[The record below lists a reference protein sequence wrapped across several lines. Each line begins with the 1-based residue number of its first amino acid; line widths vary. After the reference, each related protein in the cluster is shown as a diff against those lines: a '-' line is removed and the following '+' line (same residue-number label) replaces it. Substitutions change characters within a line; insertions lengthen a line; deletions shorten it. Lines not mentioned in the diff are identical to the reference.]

1 MTSSLRGLRR
11 AFGTA
16 ILAVFGTLPFLPP
29 GVATAQPLQ
38 VTPDVVDFGV
48 LKPGIAVS
56 REVVVRNPGT
66 SRIDVRV
73 QLQGGPFTVDTDTLR
88 LAAGAQRRVPVR
100 FTAADSGTYAG
111 DLKLQIKEFF
121 GTETLSVSLRAVVAR
136 PAIEVRPRAGVDAG
150 ATAVGTS
157 VERTVQLMNT
167 GRVEFTID
175 RFAVVPSGI
184 GFALVGSPARRL
196 PPDGT
201 LDLTVD
207 FAPVGDGAVRGRLAV
222 YSSDLLTGVI
232 DIPVGG
238 EGLTPQLA
246 VSPLPE
252 VGIDFKTAEVGKP
265 QRRSVSLL
273 NRGRADL
280 EVNVRIDA
288 EAFTWAGDSVIV
300 VEPGARYDVDI
311 FFQARYEGPA
321 SARIVL
327 RTNDPA
333 RPQIELPLAGRGQVT
348 PPRVEVLNRTPIRF
362 GSVAIGSPAR
372 EQLLLFNRGGSPY
385 TARLELENGGS
396 TEFEL
401 ETDAVLL
408 QAGESGKVELTF
420 QPKEIGDREAVLWM
434 DTESGRNRF
443 QLHGTGMY
451 LKLTPSSYDFGRLP
465 VGETSSGLIDLV
477 NIGNADFTISRIRS
491 TNDDFTIHTQV
502 SPDSKFLLPANSLRS
517 MPINVTYE
525 PAARGLSSGTMR
537 LEGFWEE
544 GTQTLEILLNGTGIA
559 AEIELFPAGT
569 VDFGFVVL
577 GDSTMRTL
585 VATNSGDTSLQVE
598 ANALTREARVE
609 PAVFSLEPGQSS
621 TLRIFFS
628 PQALGERF
636 GQILLVS
643 NDVRDKAQPIKIR
656 GQGALKNID
665 LAQITSVT
673 VSRRDDPQPL
683 RVPWNNTPIVV
694 RDGTKIDLW
703 FQVSDSLRKALVGR
717 RIDIGW
723 TELDE
728 NYDPKGGVKQTTVQ
742 IYEDPGE
749 IVMAEDLN
757 LRLKESGTRRVRLK
771 LTTHSYPGAP
781 PQSVSQ
787 IFEAG
792 GWKWELEAKPL
803 LTFLTIRPGR
813 DWIDGDG
820 NKVEGETERLIGLP
834 GIAFLGYHNAE
845 HPALSGIHL
854 TAIGNVLEALSTG
867 NSIAVSMGI
876 AVSMYKDRFFFG
888 FGWDIYDSRPRAKR
902 KGSQDYIMT
911 FKYSG
916 LF

>member
-16 ILAVFGTLPFLPP
+16 ILFAVFSTPAFLVP
-29 GVATAQPLQ
+29 GAATAESLQ
-38 VTPDVVDFGV
+38 VTPDAVDFGI

-56 REVVVRNPGT
+56 RDVVVHNPGT
-66 SRIDVRV
+66 GRIEVRL
-73 QLQGGPFTVDTDTLR
+73 QLQDGPFSIDIDTLR
-88 LAAGAQRRVPVR
+88 LAAGARRRVAVR

-111 DLKLQIKEFF
+111 ELNLEIEGLFR
-121 GTETLSVSLRAVVAR
+121 TESLTVSLNAAVAR
-136 PAIEVRPRAGVDAG
+136 PAITVRPTTGIDAG
-150 ATAVGTS
+150 ATPVGTP
-157 VERTVQLMNT
+157 VERSVQLTNT
-167 GRVEFTID
+167 GPVEFAID
-175 RFAVVPSGI
+175 SFAVVPSGI
-184 GFALVGSPARRL
+184 GFALIGTPARRL

-201 LDLTVD
+201 LHLTVG

-222 YSSDLLTGVI
+222 YSDDLPSGVL
-232 DIPVGG
+232 DIPVAG
-238 EGLTPQLA
+238 EGLAPRLA
-246 VSPLPE
+246 VSPLPD
-252 VGIDFKTAEVGKP
+252 VGIDFGTAEVGTRH
-265 QRRSVSLL
+265 RRSVSLL

-280 EVNVRIDA
+280 EVDVRIDA
-288 EAFTWAGDSVIV
+288 EAFSLAADSVIV
-300 VEPGARYDVDI
+300 VKPGARHDVDI

-321 SARIVL
+321 GGRVVL

-333 RPQIELPLAGRGQVT
+333 RPHVELPLAGRGRVT
-348 PPRVEVLNRTPIRF
+348 PPRVEIVNPTPIRF
-362 GSVAIGSPAR
+362 GSVAIGSPAS
-372 EQLLLFNRGGSPY
+372 EQLLLLNRGGSPY
-385 TARLELENGGS
+385 TARLELENGANP
-396 TEFEL
+396 EFSL
-401 ETDAVLL
+401 ETSAVLL
-408 QAGESGKVELTF
+408 QAGESAMVELTF
-420 QPKEIGDREAVLWM
+420 QPKEIGERGAVLWV
-434 DTESGRNRF
+434 DTESGRHRL

-451 LKLTPSSYDFGRLP
+451 LRLTPSNYDFGRVP

-491 TNDDFTIHTQV
+491 TSDDFTIHTQV

-517 MPINVTYE
+517 LPINVTYE

-559 AEIELFPAGT
+559 AEIELYPAGA
-569 VDFGFVVL
+569 VDFGIVVL

-598 ANALTREARVE
+598 ANSLTREARVE
-609 PAVFSLEPGQSS
+609 PEVFSLEPGQST

-643 NDVRDKAQPIKIR
+643 NDVRDKAQPIKIK
-656 GQGALKNID
+656 GQGVLKSID
-665 LAQITSVT
+665 LAQITAVT
-673 VSRRDDPQPL
+673 VTRKGDPLQL

-703 FQVSDSLRKALVGR
+703 FQVTDSLRKALVGR
-717 RIDIGW
+717 RIDIEW
-723 TELDE
+723 TQLDE
-728 NYDPKGGVKQTTVQ
+728 NYDPKGSLRQTTVQ
-742 IYEDPGE
+742 IYEDSGE
-749 IVMAEDLN
+749 DVLAEDLN
-757 LRLKESGTRRVRLK
+757 LRLKDSGDKRVRLR
-771 LTTHSYPGAP
+771 LTTRSYPGAP

-792 GWKWELEAKPL
+792 GWKWELEAKPM

-813 DWIDGDG
+813 DWIDDG
-820 NKVEGETERLIGLP
+820 EKVEGVTERLIGLP
-834 GIAFLGYHNAE
+834 GIAFLGWHNAE
-845 HPALSGIHL
+845 HPALSGVHL
-854 TAIGNVLEALSTG
+854 IAIGNVLEALSTG

-876 AVSMYKDRFFFG
+876 AVSMYKDRFLFG
-888 FGWDIYDSRPRAKR
+888 FGYDIYDSRPRDKR